1 MYILDIIKDDYKTKW
16 KSGDKILINAPTGSG
31 KSTFFGNVISSY
43 CEENNLSAL
52 MLSNRQL
59 LKIQNQS
66 LFKSNVD
73 CFNYQAF
80 ENMVKKKNK
89 DIKKLLKKYDII
101 FIDECHYFFLDSR
114 FNCNTDIIL
123 EYLMESH
130 EDKIIIFASATPE
143 IMFGCISC
151 DNFDYV
157 YTLERNYDYIDNIIF
172 YESDSDVL
180 DILRNLPPYEKA
192 IYFASRIEDSAM
204 GSRTLKNARF
214 ICSQYNRQFRKF
226 SDNESYKQII
236 EEEKFHC
243 KILMTTSVLD
253 NGINIKDNQLKHIL
267 IDLMDETTII
277 QCVGRKR
284 ILSNDDRITIYCKL
298 PTKHQVFGNIYGN
311 KNRLLYAERTSEK
324 VLAKYLITQWEDVLK
339 KGYIKYIC
347 DIFNYDEN
355 KAYIYNKIK
364 SNNTVIELLNKY
376 KNIKLFDD
384 GQKEFMESFKER
396 VYNTDNSEYD
406 KYNFKSLAANI
417 DEYDL
422 PYKLQKI
429 RERKGINRDKYYW
442 IITDKS

>member
-1 MYILDIIKDDYKTKW
+1 M
-16 KSGDKILINAPTGSG
+16 
-31 KSTFFGNVISSY
+31 
-43 CEENNLSAL
+43 
-52 MLSNRQL
+52 
-59 LKIQNQS
+59 
-66 LFKSNVD
+66 
-73 CFNYQAF
+73 
-80 ENMVKKKNK
+80 
-89 DIKKLLKKYDII
+89 
-101 FIDECHYFFLDSR
+101 
-114 FNCNTDIIL
+114 
-123 EYLMESH
+123 
-130 EDKIIIFASATPE
+130 
-143 IMFGCISC
+143 
-151 DNFDYV
+151 
-157 YTLERNYDYIDNIIF
+157 
-172 YESDSDVL
+172 
-180 DILRNLPPYEKA
+180 
-192 IYFASRIEDSAM
+192 
-204 GSRTLKNARF
+204 
-214 ICSQYNRQFRKF
+214 
-226 SDNESYKQII
+226 
-236 EEEKFHC
+236 
-243 KILMTTSVLD
+243 
-253 NGINIKDNQLKHIL
+253 
-267 IDLMDETTII
+267 
-277 QCVGRKR
+277 
-284 ILSNDDRITIYCKL
+284 
-298 PTKHQVFGNIYGN
+298 FGNIYGN